1 MLVPDSATPLY
12 LQLEEILR
20 QEILSGS
27 RREGDK
33 LSTENELV
41 EQYKV
46 SRITVRRAVE
56 ELCEEG
62 LVVRHP
68 GKGTFV
74 TGVVMRN
81 DLNAPRGWTENA
93 IANGY
98 RHSTVCTELDMVP
111 STEVCR
117 LFEVKQ
123 SEERYCRARRVQG
136 EAHGCSFGLRSLRSF
151 HRPAL
156 SAKEP

>member
-56 ELCEEG
+56 ELCEDC
-62 LVVRHP
+62 LLYTSP
-68 GKGTFV
+68 S
-74 TGVVMRN
+74 
-81 DLNAPRGWTENA
+81 PR
-93 IANGY
+93 
-98 RHSTVCTELDMVP
+98 D
-111 STEVCR
+111 
-117 LFEVKQ
+117 
-123 SEERYCRARRVQG
+123 
-136 EAHGCSFGLRSLRSF
+136 CS
-151 HRPAL
+151 
-156 SAKEP
+156 

>member
-81 DLNAPRGWTENA
+81 DLNAPR
-93 IANGY
+93 
-98 RHSTVCTELDMVP
+98 LDRK
-111 STEVCR
+111 CHC
-117 LFEVKQ
+117 Q
-123 SEERYCRARRVQG
+123 RVQALHRVHRAG
-136 EAHGCSFGLRSLRSF
+136 HG
-151 HRPAL
+151 
-156 SAKEP
+156 AKH

>member
-98 RHSTVCTELDMVP
+98 RPSTVCTELDMEKAASHPGKGDHHSGAVRRCRN
-111 STEVCR
+111 SGCAGVC
-117 LFEVKQ
+117 
-123 SEERYCRARRVQG
+123 
-136 EAHGCSFGLRSLRSF
+136 
-151 HRPAL
+151 
-156 SAKEP
+156 

>member
-46 SRITVRRAVE
+46 SRITVRRAV
-56 ELCEEG
+56 G
-62 LVVRHP
+62 TVRGRAGGASP
-68 GKGTFV
+68 GQGHFCDR
-74 TGVVMRN
+74 GGDAQRPER
-81 DLNAPRGWTENA
+81 APR
-93 IANGY
+93 
-98 RHSTVCTELDMVP
+98 LDRK
-111 STEVCR
+111 CHC
-117 LFEVKQ
+117 Q
-123 SEERYCRARRVQG
+123 RVQALHRVHRAG
-136 EAHGCSFGLRSLRSF
+136 HG
-151 HRPAL
+151 
-156 SAKEP
+156 AKH

>member
-98 RHSTVCTELDMVP
+98 RPSTVCTELDMVP
-111 STEVCR
+111 SAEVCR

-123 SEERYCRARRVQG
+123 SEERYCRARRVRALNG
-136 EAHGCSFGLRSLRSF
+136 K
-151 HRPAL
+151 PAVY
-156 SAKEP
+156 EIDTFRRRMRNF

>member
-12 LQLEEILR
+12 LQLKEILR

-56 ELCEEG
+56 ELCKEG

-68 GKGTFV
+68 GKIG
-74 TGVVMRN
+74 
-81 DLNAPRGWTENA
+81 
-93 IANGY
+93 
-98 RHSTVCTELDMVP
+98 
-111 STEVCR
+111 
-117 LFEVKQ
+117 
-123 SEERYCRARRVQG
+123 RAHV
-136 EAHGCSFGLRSLRSF
+136 
-151 HRPAL
+151 
-156 SAKEP
+156 